1 MTAPTL
7 SCESCGMPI
16 ETGHYC
22 AYCTDA
28 DGNLQSFDE
37 RFARMVDWQARRTPD
52 AARDEIE
59 RATAEHMSGL
69 PAWRDNP
76 HLAEVLRRTTH

>member
-1 MTAPTL
+1 MTNATI

-22 AYCTDA
+22 QYCTDA
-28 DGNLQSFDE
+28 DGNLQAFDE

-52 AARDEIE
+52 AARADIE
-59 RATAEHMSGL
+59 RSTLEYMAGM
-69 PAWRDNP
+69 PAWQDSP
-76 HLAEVLRRTTH
+76 LLAEALRAIR